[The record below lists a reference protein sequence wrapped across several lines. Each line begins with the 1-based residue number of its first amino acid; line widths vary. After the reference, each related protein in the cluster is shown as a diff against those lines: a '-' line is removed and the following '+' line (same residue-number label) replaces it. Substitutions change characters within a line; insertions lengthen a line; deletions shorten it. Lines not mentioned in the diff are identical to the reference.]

1 MIRKLL
7 SAVEDIIWPRGFHC
21 LCCESRAEGGLL
33 CDVCEQQL
41 KVLRLRGQTGDVRS
55 VWPYAECAKALVT
68 GLKYDCMADC
78 AQIMASEMALEAR
91 DMHLP
96 PDTVLTWVTMP
107 KARRRVR
114 GIDHGQ
120 TLCHAV
126 AERLGMPARELL
138 IRSRRT
144 HTQRG
149 LTAQQRQSNIAGVM
163 MCREKLSFPVLLIDD
178 VLTTGATAQ
187 ACRTA
192 LEQAGA
198 THVYVLTATR
208 VGG

>member
-1 MIRKLL
+1 MIRRLL
-7 SAVEDIIWPRGFHC
+7 SVVEEIIWPRGFQC

-41 KVLRLRGQTGDVRS
+41 KVLRLRGQSGDVRS
-55 VWPYAECAKALVT
+55 VWPYAECAKSLVT
-68 GLKYDCMADC
+68 RLKYDCMADC
-78 AQIMASEMALEAR
+78 AEVMAAEMALEAL

-107 KARRRVR
+107 KVRRRVR
-114 GIDHGQ
+114 GIDHGH
-120 TLCHAV
+120 TLCEAV
-126 AERLGMPARELL
+126 AEKLGLSARELL
-138 IRSRRT
+138 IRGRRT

-149 LTAQQRQSNIAGVM
+149 LTAQQRQSNISGAM
-163 MCREKLSFPVLLIDD
+163 LCREKLSFPVLLIDD